1 MSEKTEDDMDE
12 LRDLLGCDAEH
23 NVIDQVRALI
33 EERDQSDCT
42 LDMIRG
48 MEQRAIDRWKA
59 EDPEGRK
66 LRLPD
71 GADLFVWTFVELGEL
86 ASVEAER
93 DALRAQVIE
102 QDQRIAEIDITR
114 IEWTRMLPTRPGWYW
129 VSAAIF
135 DSVQCINVS
144 AGETRDELFIS
155 IAGDDEGYYLSVFQ
169 RANEAYGSSAWW
181 MGPLDVPEVPR

>member
-1 MSEKTEDDMDE
+1 MSDQSDIDDMDE

-102 QDQRIAEIDITR
+102 QDQRIAECER
-114 IEWTRMLPTRPGWYW
+114 R
-129 VSAAIF
+129 
-135 DSVQCINVS
+135 
-144 AGETRDELFIS
+144 
-155 IAGDDEGYYLSVFQ
+155 
-169 RANEAYGSSAWW
+169 
-181 MGPLDVPEVPR
+181 